1 MGHTELFVAKQ
12 SRKKVDREVVR
23 DCGLKMEKPVPE
35 EYNIGQI
42 L

>member
-23 DCGLKMEKPVPE
+23 DCGLKMEKPVTAE
-35 EYNIGQI
+35 DNV
-42 L
+42 